1 MIRHF
6 AITLFAAFVAVSS
19 LWAQTNESVWSSEI
33 AKLDQML
40 KDAPD
45 TAQPFVEQL
54 LKGKNK
60 KDVALQLAVGR
71 SYLNAGMPDKADTF
85 RQSAQ
90 KLDNKNADVYLLAGD
105 IALAKN
111 DVGTACQAYD
121 QAIYFNPQCV
131 EAYFRYAT
139 VYKRSNPQM
148 VIAKLEE
155 LKALV
160 PDNLSVDK
168 ELADVYYSS
177 NRLRQALEI
186 YPRFIHTDVATEEDL
201 TKYAFSLFFNHNF
214 EQSLE
219 IVNKGL
225 AQNADNMTFRRLAL
239 YNYVDLKQYDRA
251 LEVAAKFF
259 ADCPEAELSSLDYR
273 YHGTLYHQLKQ
284 YDKAVEQYHKALTAD
299 ETKTDLWKS
308 ISEAYADGER
318 YGEAIEAYRTYRESL
333 PEEERSLDVDFR
345 LGKLYYAEGTS
356 SDTLVVTPEQRREAL
371 RQADSVFAVV
381 AEKAPDSHLG
391 NFWRARTNSALD
403 PETADGLAKPYYEAV
418 IETLLKKD
426 DPRYNSVLI
435 ECYSYLGYYYL
446 VVENYDESKNYWNK
460 ILVLD
465 PDHAVAKRALE
476 GIK

>member
-1 MIRHF
+1 MMRHF
-6 AITLFAAFVAVSS
+6 TITLLVAFVALSS
-19 LWAQTNESVWSSEI
+19 LWAQTDGSPWSSEV

-40 KDAPD
+40 KEAPE
-45 TAQPFVEQL
+45 TAGPYVEQL

-60 KDVALQLAVGR
+60 KDVALQLAIGR
-71 SYLNAGMPDKADTF
+71 SYLNAGMADKADTY
-85 RQSAQ
+85 RQAAQ
-90 KLDNKNADVYLLAGD
+90 KLDNKCAQVYLLAGD
-105 IALAKN
+105 IALAKK

-121 QAIYFNPQCV
+121 QAIYFDPQCA

-148 VIAKLEE
+148 VIAKLQE
-155 LKALV
+155 LKTLL
-160 PDNLSVDK
+160 PDNLQVDR
-168 ELADVYYSS
+168 ELADVYYCS
-177 NRLRQALEI
+177 NRLRQALEV
-186 YPRFIHTDVATEEDL
+186 YPRFIHTDVATEDDL
-201 TKYAFSLFFNHNF
+201 AKYAFSLFYNQDFG
-214 EQSLE
+214 ESLA

-225 AQNADNMTFRRLAL
+225 EQNADNLTFRRLAL

-259 ADCPEAELSSLDYR
+259 ADCPQEELSSLDYR

-284 YDKAVEQYHKALTAD
+284 YDKAVEQYRNALKAD
-299 ETKTDLWKS
+299 ETKTDLWKA
-308 ISEAYADGER
+308 ISEAYADGEK
-318 YGEAIEAYRTYRESL
+318 YGEAIEAYRTYLDKL
-333 PEEERSLDVDFR
+333 PQEERSLDVDFR
-345 LGKLYYAEGTS
+345 LGKLYYAAGTS
-356 SDTLVVTPEQRREAL
+356 ADTLAVTTDERREAL

-391 NFWRARTNSALD
+391 NFWRARANSALD
-403 PETADGLAKPYYEAV
+403 PETTDGLAKPYYEAV
-418 IETLLKKD
+418 IATLLQKN
-426 DPRYNSVLI
+426 DPRYNPVLI